1 MGAGNTH
8 LKLKISQ
15 EDANFEVVAFG
26 LGSIEAEFAQA
37 QDLELAV
44 QLSVNQWNGQ
54 TTLQLMLVDARV
66 VQLFNIRSKNASLPA
81 GVPVLDFTQEL
92 PDLADASAV
101 VVGNIPEDIESLR
114 QIFQE
119 HDFQAVYFKNEIPKA
134 YYLTGY
140 GSRDQYAKLYKT
152 IYQYPEFDVRYKLK
166 DLAAYLKIQQILLVK
181 MIQIFQELGFVTIE
195 NGIMKVNKEAEK
207 REIAESTIYQNLKQ
221 TVKEQELMALGTVRE
236 IYDYLTGQA
245 L

>member
-15 EDANFEVVAFG
+15 EDATFEVVAFG
-26 LGSIEAEFAQA
+26 LGSLEAEFAQA

-54 TTLQLMLVDARV
+54 TTLNSCWLMRV
-66 VQLFNIRSKNASLPA
+66 SMVCSSSISALKMPVSLQVFPF
-81 GVPVLDFTQEL
+81 LDFTKEL
-92 PDLADASAV
+92 PDLTGTSAV
-101 VVGNIPEDIESLR
+101 VVGNIPEDIEELR
-114 QIFQE
+114 QIFKNMICK
-119 HDFQAVYFKNEIPKA
+119 AVYFKNEISKA

-166 DLAAYLKIQQILLVK
+166 DLAAYLKIQQIP
-181 MIQIFQELGFVTIE
+181 LG
-195 NGIMKVNKEAEK
+195 
-207 REIAESTIYQNLKQ
+207 QNDSDLPRAG
-221 TVKEQELMALGTVRE
+221 LR
-236 IYDYLTGQA
+236 DH
-245 L
+245 